1 MTETAPE
8 PLGVTLDA
16 TGAHVAVVSANATAI
31 EFCRF
36 DADGRERRTALT
48 ERTGEVWHGHV
59 AGVAAGDRYGLR
71 AHGPWAPQHGHRFN
85 PDKLLVD
92 PHAHALDRPF
102 RLHPAMFG
110 HHGPD
115 GTDSAPFMPK
125 AVAGPPPAL
134 ADAPHPGVPWSR
146 TILYE
151 LHVRGFTMR
160 HPGIPPE
167 IRGTFAALAHPA
179 AIAHLVALG
188 VTAVELMPTAAW
200 IDERHLVALG
210 LSNYWGY
217 NSVAFMTP
225 DPRLAPG
232 GWAEVR
238 AAVAG
243 LAAAGI
249 ETVLDVVLNHT
260 GEGDALGPT
269 LSQRGLDNALYYRLA
284 GDPARY
290 VDDTGCGNTL
300 ALDRPA
306 VVRWAMD
313 ALRAWARWGGV
324 HGFRF
329 DLATTLGR
337 RAEGFDPA
345 APLLTAI
352 MQDPALARLKL
363 IAEPWDVGWGGYRL
377 GEFPGGWGE
386 WNDRCRDD
394 IRRFWRG
401 DAGMAGA
408 LATRLAGSADL
419 LARHRRPSRG
429 INFVV
434 AHDGFTLAD
443 TVSFTAKRN
452 HANGEGNRDGSDAN
466 ASWNNG
472 VEGTS
477 TDPAVCAA
485 RRRDQ
490 VALLATLLLSHG
502 TPMLAMGSELGHSQ
516 GGNNNAY
523 AQDNALAWLDWD
535 AADTELLAA
544 TAALTRLRAAHPA
557 LHADQFL
564 TGAGD
569 VLWLRPDGA
578 GMAGADWERAETLV
592 CVLTSGDDRVALALH
607 RGTAPVAIALP
618 EPRAG
623 WSWRCAFGAAPPGPR
638 SVTAWVEAAG

>member
-1 MTETAPE
+1 MPLHASGPE

-16 TGAHVAVVSANATAI
+16 DGAHVAAVSANATAI
-31 EFCRF
+31 EFCQF
-36 DADGRERRTALT
+36 DAAGREARTALT

-71 AHGPWAPQHGHRFN
+71 AHGPWQPQHGHRFN
-85 PDKLLVD
+85 PAKLLVD
-92 PHAHALDRPF
+92 PYAHALDGPF
-102 RLHPAMFG
+102 SLHPAMSG
-110 HHGPD
+110 D
-115 GTDSAPFMPK
+115 DATDSAPFMPK
-125 AVAGPPPAL
+125 AVAGPPPPA
-134 ADAPHPGVPWSR
+134 ADGPRPDVPWSR
-146 TILYE
+146 TVLYE

-160 HPGIPPE
+160 HPDIPPE

-179 AIAHLVALG
+179 ALAHLTALG
-188 VTAVELMPTAAW
+188 VTTVELMPAAAW
-200 IDERHLVALG
+200 IDERHLAALG

-217 NSVAFMTP
+217 NPVAFMTP
-225 DPRLAPG
+225 EPRLAPG
-232 GWAEVR
+232 GWPEVR
-238 AAVAG
+238 MAVAG

-269 LSQRGLDNALYYRLA
+269 LSQRGLDNALYYRLPE
-284 GDPARY
+284 DRARY

-300 ALDRPA
+300 ALDRPP

-313 ALRAWARWGGV
+313 SLRAWALWGGV

-337 RAEGFDPA
+337 RADGFDPE
-345 APLLTAI
+345 APLLAAI
-352 MQDPALARLKL
+352 AQDPALSRLKL

-394 IRRFWRG
+394 LRRFWRG

-408 LATRLAGSADL
+408 LATRLSGSRDML
-419 LARHRRPSRG
+419 HRHRRPSRG

-443 TVSFTAKRN
+443 GVSFAAKRN
-452 HANGEGNRDGSDAN
+452 AANGEGNRDGSDAN

-472 VEGTS
+472 VEGPS
-477 TDPAVCAA
+477 ADPAVTAA

-490 VALLATLLLSHG
+490 LALLATLLLARG

-516 GGNNNAY
+516 SGNNNAY
-523 AQDNALAWLDWD
+523 CQDNAVAWLDWEGAD
-535 AADTELLAA
+535 AELLAA
-544 TAALTRLRAAHPA
+544 TARLLRLRAAHPA
-557 LHADQFL
+557 LHDDRFL
-564 TGAGD
+564 TGDGD
-569 VLWLRPDGA
+569 VLWRRPDGRA
-578 GMAGADWERAETLV
+578 MADADWEPAETVV
-592 CVLTSGDDRVALALH
+592 CVLASGADRVTLALH
-607 RGTAPVAIALP
+607 RGAAPIAVVLP

-623 WSWRCAFGAAPPGPR
+623 RPWQRAFGSEPVGPR
-638 SVTAWVEAAG
+638 SVTVWQETAA